1 MGEGVEFIAIRVM
14 AVTIGLERFRS
25 KLNWIFT
32 PPFSNTVI
40 LGISGEAGDRRE
52 RGRGRDGGG
61 GREGRRQGEKREKR
75 HIHTHKGGVERDRK
89 ALL

>member
-40 LGISGEAGDRRE
+40 LGISGEAGDRRQ
-52 RGRGRDGGG
+52 RGRGREGGG
-61 GREGRRQGEKREKR
+61 GREGDKGKRGRRGTFI
-75 HIHTHKGGVERDRK
+75 HIKGV
-89 ALL
+89 